1 MTGAP
6 EAPRGSLLSARG
18 LKLLEFLESNRARRL
33 AWLALAIYLLGL
45 GVSAALRVQGDFAIY
60 YRSGERVLA
69 GLPIYPP
76 DDADRFLYAPIFAV
90 GFAPFALLPRWL
102 AQLAFFALNAWGL
115 TAFLIGSG
123 IALFGRER
131 VLSAP
136 LIAGPV
142 VLSCI
147 FIGNNI
153 EHGQINLIVLALCAW
168 AIVRAREGRAASS
181 GAMIAAAGLIKP
193 FAILAALYLLWR
205 RRFASILWAALAV
218 AILLAAPIAV
228 FGIHGTIDQTSAY
241 VQSILSMSDR
251 FRTMITNQSAVAMVS
266 RLMAAMAGNE
276 AVASGR
282 FPLIEGMVLELLFAV
297 SVFLRLR
304 DDSATDETAN
314 DRFGLAMLFA
324 LMAGFAPISWKSYF
338 AALLVPYMLLLD
350 ELALARSEPRSGYVP
365 LAWLLLALSALL
377 NFVPGRQVNRLA
389 LFYSSTFWSSFCVL
403 LAVGCLYSDRRSAG
417 APELARPAA

>member
-1 MTGAP
+1 
-6 EAPRGSLLSARG
+6 
-18 LKLLEFLESNRARRL
+18 
-33 AWLALAIYLLGL
+33 
-45 GVSAALRVQGDFAIY
+45 
-60 YRSGERVLA
+60 
-69 GLPIYPP
+69 
-76 DDADRFLYAPIFAV
+76 
-90 GFAPFALLPRWL
+90 
-102 AQLAFFALNAWGL
+102 
-115 TAFLIGSG
+115 
-123 IALFGRER
+123 
-131 VLSAP
+131 
-136 LIAGPV
+136 
-142 VLSCI
+142 
-147 FIGNNI
+147 
-153 EHGQINLIVLALCAW
+153 
-168 AIVRAREGRAASS
+168 
-181 GAMIAAAGLIKP
+181 
-193 FAILAALYLLWR
+193 
-205 RRFASILWAALAV
+205 
-218 AILLAAPIAV
+218 
-228 FGIHGTIDQTSAY
+228 
-241 VQSILSMSDR
+241 
-251 FRTMITNQSAVAMVS
+251 RTMITNQSAVAMVS